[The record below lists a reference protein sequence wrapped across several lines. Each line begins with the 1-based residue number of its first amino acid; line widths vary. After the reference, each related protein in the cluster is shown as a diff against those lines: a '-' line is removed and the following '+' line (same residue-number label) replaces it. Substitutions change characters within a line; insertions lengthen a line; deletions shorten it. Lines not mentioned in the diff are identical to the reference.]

1 MSALGALY
9 EVHDGIVHI
18 PVRRREVARVV
29 VSRSHVTLE
38 FTSLD
43 DPLTSTLDL
52 FAIDSVELGR
62 PDGTRH
68 PALGTD
74 GATLTGLLG
83 RRVTSCIGTPDG
95 HLELRL
101 TGSASVRA
109 SDWSVGF
116 GDGRHW
122 VPHVDG
128 RIAEWRPGDGKTQ
141 VPRSRRRASRRQH
154 QLATTRPLPLAGQ
167 SLQTIEFYDQW
178 LGLQFEVDV
187 EAQPIRSIE
196 RPPDI
201 EVEFTGKLALGPHG
215 HILDVGVPLSVAP
228 LLALV
233 GVATTGGT
241 ANPDGTLEIRFADG
255 TVLTAGPGVGN
266 AWAVTSADLG
276 GWYMAKDGSTR
287 TSKPSAVRP
296 LDDAGRSD
304 LVRAY
309 LEYSATSR
317 PDLFWVTERF
327 RDLIAHAPEDAYEVV
342 RELVREAPSPYVLS
356 IVAAGPLEDL
366 LSDWGER
373 LIDRLETDARD
384 DPKLMAA
391 CAGVW
396 KLYMPDDVWDRLRRL
411 VTSASDG

>member
-1 MSALGALY
+1 MSARGALY
-9 EVHDGIVHI
+9 EVHDGTVHI

-43 DPLTSTLDL
+43 DPLTSMLDL
-52 FAIDSVELGR
+52 FAIDSVDIRR
-62 PDGTRH
+62 PDRTPH
-68 PALGTD
+68 PTLGTD

-83 RRVTSCIGTPDG
+83 RRVTSCVGTPDG

-101 TGSASVRA
+101 TGSASVRS

-122 VPHVDG
+122 APHVDG
-128 RIAEWRPGDGKTQ
+128 RIAEWRPGDGKSQ
-141 VPRSRRRASRRQH
+141 APRSRRRASRRQQ
-154 QLATTRPLPLAGQ
+154 QLATARPLPLTGQ

-178 LGLQFEVDV
+178 LGLQFEVDAK
-187 EAQPIRSIE
+187 AQPLRSIE
-196 RPPDI
+196 RAPGI
-201 EVEFTGKLALGPHG
+201 EVEVKGKLALGPDG

-233 GVATTGGT
+233 GVATIGGT
-241 ANPDGTLEIRFADG
+241 ANPDGTLAIRFAG
-255 TVLTAGPGVGN
+255 GAVLTAGPGDDNV
-266 AWAVTSADLG
+266 WAVTSADLG
-276 GWYMAKDGSTR
+276 AWYMAKDGSTR
-287 TSKPSAVRP
+287 TSKPSPVRP
-296 LDDAGRSD
+296 LDETARGY

-317 PDLFWVTERF
+317 PDLFWVTDRF
-327 RDLIAHAPEDAYEVV
+327 RDLIEHAPDDAYEVV
-342 RELVREAPSPYVLS
+342 RELVREAASPYVLS

-373 LIDRLETDARD
+373 LIDRLETDARV